1 MNAYLLYEDRDW
13 VNVEPY
19 GDASSIMQ
27 DLGLKTLFD
36 AASREVVREE
46 GRVKSIKQ
54 ADPYLA
60 ETMRRVM
67 MVPLQS
73 REEIEY
79 RQEILQDCLTR
90 EAFTCELYDVATRMM
105 AQWDKLGRRTADKT
119 GSRSPSAILMEDI
132 QLIRLFADTLSSVKK
147 LFEEHRERFSSRGLL
162 SFYERLCE
170 EFSEEVE
177 QSLYQI
183 LEDVSFYVGGDE
195 EEKGQNR
202 VRRPKIVLECGIGE
216 GLKFSSVRLEQVTA
230 EAKKF
235 YNPNGAI
242 AKLQEYRNKFVPDS
256 VQLQKNTELRDQ
268 AYKLEYQV
276 VRYVVSCCNPFVASF
291 GPFFEQ
297 LRLQAAFYRGA
308 VNLKQHMLRFGL
320 GWCLPVT
327 GDRKDLR
334 FRELKELV
342 MCMEQRVN
350 AVGNTCG
357 IDDRLLLIVTGANQ
371 GGKSTFLRSIGVAQ
385 VLMQSGLMV
394 AAESYE
400 SGIFPRLFTHFTRRE
415 DSAMNSGRLDDEL
428 RRMNQIVEQIAE
440 RGGDGSLVL
449 LNESF
454 ATTTEKEGSVIA
466 YDIIRALTEAGVKVL
481 TVTHLLSFAQRVY
494 DENGNRSGTEVE
506 FLCAERLENGTR
518 TFRMIQHAP
527 EMTSFGLDL
536 YDEIVGKRK
545 GG

>member
-19 GDASSIMQ
+19 GDASSIIQ

-36 AASREVVREE
+36 AAAREVVREE

-54 ADPYLA
+54 ADSYLA

-67 MVPLQS
+67 MVPLHS

-90 EAFTCELYDVATRMM
+90 EGFTCELYDVATRMM

-170 EFSEEVE
+170 EFSKEVE
-177 QSLYQI
+177 QGLYQI

-195 EEKGQNR
+195 EKKGQNR
-202 VRRPKIVLECGIGE
+202 VKRPKIVLECGIGE

-256 VQLQKNTELRDQ
+256 VQLQKNTELKDQ

-320 GWCLPVT
+320 GWCLPVA
-327 GDRKDLR
+327 GSRKDLR

-385 VLMQSGLMV
+385 VLMQCGLMV

-466 YDIIRALTEAGVKVL
+466 YDIVRALTEAGVKVL

-494 DENGNRSGTEVE
+494 DETANRPEAEVE

-536 YDEIVGKRK
+536 YDEIVGKRT

>member
-19 GDASSIMQ
+19 GDASSIIQ

-36 AASREVVREE
+36 AASREVVQEE

-242 AKLQEYRNKFVPDS
+242 AKLQKYRNKFVPDS

-320 GWCLPVT
+320 GWCLPVA

-494 DENGNRSGTEVE
+494 DETGNRPGTEVE
-506 FLCAERLENGTR
+506 FLCAERLENGTH